1 MKTFLVITFLLAAHI
16 NASSSFSTQQALRH
30 SPTVKHE
37 NGGVSIKINRQNN
50 IYEQDH
56 RLGDSNSQ
64 ATKSLKNYHD
74 FSYYGTM
81 YVGTPPQEV
90 TLIFD
95 TGSDWMTV
103 ESASCGNCHGIN
115 FDSDSSE
122 TFKLV
127 GDSASLREYGSAT
140 LKGIEV
146 KDKVCLLKDKV
157 TNKG

>member
-1 MKTFLVITFLLAAHI
+1 MKTFLVITFFLAAHI
-16 NASSSFSTQQALRH
+16 NASSSFSTQQALHH
-30 SPTVKHE
+30 SPTVKHA

-103 ESASCGNCHGIN
+103 ESASCGNCHGMN